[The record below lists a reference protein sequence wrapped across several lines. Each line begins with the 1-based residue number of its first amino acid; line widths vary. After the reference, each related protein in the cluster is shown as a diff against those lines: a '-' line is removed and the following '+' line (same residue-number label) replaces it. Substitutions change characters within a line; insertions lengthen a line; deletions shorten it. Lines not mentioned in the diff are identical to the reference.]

1 MPAAKPRKPA
11 AQPLRIT
18 RVKRTRQNISIA
30 WKVGEDKFDITSR
43 DNPLPSFAKALDALA
58 PVVCAICGLP
68 DGYKDGLTANGA
80 YISAVAGVDAVALVA
95 SKQLPDNN
103 RPFNI
108 STPLRLMSA
117 PETEGAA
124 NPPLLEKQIAA
135 IQEVLDEAKKYVKG
149 DRAQG
154 QIALEAEE
162 GEEAEDPKQGKLLP
176 DAEGK
181 K

>member
-1 MPAAKPRKPA
+1 MPAANPRKPA

-30 WKVGEDKFDITSR
+30 WKVGEDEFDLTSR

-68 DGYKDGLTANGA
+68 DGYKEGLTANGA
-80 YISAVAGVDAVALVA
+80 YISAVAGVDAVTLVA

-124 NPPLLEKQIAA
+124 NPPLLEKQISA
-135 IQEVLDEAKKYVKG
+135 IQEVLDEAKRYVKG

-154 QIALEAEE
+154 QIQFEPEE
-162 GEEAEDPKQGKLLP
+162 GGEAEDAKQGKLLA
-176 DAEGK
+176 DGEGK